1 MYEVRWNR
9 SELIWSGPHARGSRM
24 INTLIDLEG
33 TPVSVIVEDGVRIA
47 RAILHDHETP
57 PGLGAAGIPDAP
69 PVTRAP
75 QG

>member
-1 MYEVRWNR
+1 
-9 SELIWSGPHARGSRM
+9 M
-24 INTLIDLEG
+24 INTPIDLED